1 MAPRVIVIDRLHSYL
16 WNHAEW
22 LWPTYGGY
30 YDCNQTYHVA
40 RIQVEIGAISQCF
53 LHIHMLCPC
62 LQDMLQYRKKLR
74 PLRVRTLD
82 SSIKTL
88 LVDDSQ
94 TVAELTRT
102 VCARIG
108 GCKCGEGCGCG
119 TL

>member
-1 MAPRVIVIDRLHSYL
+1 
-16 WNHAEW
+16 
-22 LWPTYGGY
+22 
-30 YDCNQTYHVA
+30 
-40 RIQVEIGAISQCF
+40 
-53 LHIHMLCPC
+53 
-62 LQDMLQYRKKLR
+62 MLQYRKKLR

-108 GCKCGEGCGCG
+108 GWSKGVWSREGVGSEKIY
-119 TL
+119 

>member
-1 MAPRVIVIDRLHSYL
+1 
-16 WNHAEW
+16 
-22 LWPTYGGY
+22 
-30 YDCNQTYHVA
+30 
-40 RIQVEIGAISQCF
+40 
-53 LHIHMLCPC
+53 
-62 LQDMLQYRKKLR
+62 MLQYRKKLR

-108 GCKCGEGCGCG
+108 GCKGVWSQGVGVAVRFRKYPPKMR
-119 TL
+119 TLYNPH